1 MYFVNTHVHRLI
13 GMLLIAANT
22 TCTSASATTFVYWL
36 FKCLTD
42 LFSEVV
48 LISLGSIANH

>member
-1 MYFVNTHVHRLI
+1 MHFVNTHVHRLI
-13 GMLLIAANT
+13 GILLIAANT
-22 TCTSASATTFVYWL
+22 TCTNASATTFVYWL